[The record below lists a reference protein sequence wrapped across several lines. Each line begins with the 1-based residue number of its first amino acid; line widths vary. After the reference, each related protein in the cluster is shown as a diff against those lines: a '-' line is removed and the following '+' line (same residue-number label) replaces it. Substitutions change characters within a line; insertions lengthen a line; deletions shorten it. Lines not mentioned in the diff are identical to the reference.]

1 MARTLLL
8 VDDELSVLRSLQRLF
23 RPAGYRIL
31 MAQSG
36 SEALA
41 LMAQQPVHVVL
52 SDFRMPKMTG
62 DKLLREVKQR
72 YPGTVR
78 VILSGF
84 ADMNAVMAALN
95 DGAVYKFLVKPWD
108 NAELLAQLE
117 GAFNYWATLQREL
130 AACRLMDSSQEYFF
144 DLDPSGA
151 VVQLTPLAAQ
161 LCEIEGSRALG
172 CQLSELLPE
181 LSVEQQQLLLS
192 RDQQA
197 RSFTRA
203 DASEWSL
210 QCRKGESGH
219 FTVQL
224 QPQLQQTTESWAL
237 GLTGL
242 YDRSRG
248 LTALQQQLDAQ
259 HQVAVVCLAL
269 ERYDSLKETLS
280 FSHLD
285 LLLSALAGCLLSLQT
300 CHQLIL
306 VGEGEFLL
314 ITDSTTDSQIHHLI
328 EQVQSL
334 FDQPICF
341 ADREAFVSFYSGYA
355 MAPEDASR
363 AEQLAQNAQI
373 AARHARN
380 RGRYFYPRYR
390 NGMQRG
396 SSDQLELQNDLY
408 RALERNELYVEYQPK
423 VAADSGRILGAEAL
437 LRWQHHSRGR
447 ISPATF
453 IPLAEANGLIEP
465 IGEWVLCAAVTQ
477 SRFWQQEGMANFT
490 IAVNLSGRQLRQQQ
504 RLVDQV
510 RDILRQTGMPARNL
524 ELEVT
529 ETFLMEDIEESL
541 ALLSDL
547 KQLGIKLAIDDF
559 GTGYSSLAYLDRMP
573 ADTLKLDISFIRK
586 LPHEADTV
594 ALVGRMIDMAHSL
607 DMTVVAEGVEQPEQ
621 LTLLQQMGCD
631 QIQGFLFSRPVSASN
646 FRTLLSE
653 QPLAAKAVEPQLEPG

>member
-36 SEALA
+36 PEALA

-78 VILSGF
+78 MILSGF
-84 ADMNAVMAALN
+84 ADLNAVMAALN

-108 NAELLAQLE
+108 NAELLEQLE
-117 GAFNYWATLQREL
+117 DAFSYWATLQREL

-144 DLDPSGA
+144 DLDPTGT
-151 VVQLTPLAAQ
+151 VVQLTPLAAR
-161 LCEIEGSRALG
+161 LCEVEVNQAMG

-181 LSVEQQQLLLS
+181 LSADALAKLLS
-192 RDQQA
+192 HDCQED
-197 RSFTRA
+197 SLTRK
-203 DASEWSL
+203 DGSQWGLRCHKSD
-210 QCRKGESGH
+210 SGH

-224 QPQLQQTTESWAL
+224 LSRQGSESWAL
-237 GLTGL
+237 GLAGL
-242 YDRSRG
+242 YDRGRG
-248 LTALQQQLDAQ
+248 LAALQQQLEAQ
-259 HQVAVVCLAL
+259 HPCAVVCLTL
-269 ERYDSLKETLS
+269 ERYDSFKETLS
-280 FSHLD
+280 YSQLD
-285 LLLSALAGCLLSLQT
+285 LLLSALASSLL
-300 CHQLIL
+300 QLPL
-306 VGEGEFLL
+306 CQQLMLMGEGEFLL
-314 ITDSTTDSQIHHLI
+314 ITDSATDPQTHHLI
-328 EQVQSL
+328 EQIQGL
-334 FDQPICF
+334 FDRPVCF
-341 ADREAFVSFYSGYA
+341 ADSEAFVSFYSGYA
-355 MAPEDASR
+355 MALEDGES
-363 AEQLAQNAQI
+363 AEQLAQYAQI

-390 NGMQRG
+390 QGMQRG
-396 SSDQLELQNDLY
+396 STDQLELQNDLY

-423 VAADSGRILGAEAL
+423 VAADTGRILGAEAL
-437 LRWQHHSRGR
+437 LRWQHHTRGR

-529 ETFLMEDIEESL
+529 ETFLMEDIEENLLLL
-541 ALLSDL
+541 ADL
-547 KQLGIKLAIDDF
+547 KQLGVKLAIDDF
-559 GTGYSSLAYLDRMP
+559 GTGYSSLAYLDRLP

-594 ALVGRMIDMAHSL
+594 ALVERMIEMAHSL
-607 DMTVVAEGVEQPEQ
+607 GMHVVAEGVEQPEQ
-621 LTLLQQMGCD
+621 LALLQQMGCD
-631 QIQGFLFSRPVSASN
+631 QIQGFLFSRPVSASS
-646 FRTLLSE
+646 FRTLLSD
-653 QPLAAKAVEPQLEPG
+653 QPLAVKAVEPQAALD